1 MQTRMEEVTA
11 EDLRGRELFRGVQ
24 EGALVEIAKRCSAR
38 RLNARD
44 NLQVTRDEVDYI
56 FVIRGGYVAI
66 WMESQFTEGGET
78 FIAWRGPEQVIG
90 ETKWVE
96 DKPTHANILACD
108 PCELIEMRR
117 DDFEDAANISPVIY
131 QNLVRLL
138 VKKMEH
144 ERCRSEIIRMAR
156 CERQVAQT
164 LLHLAHERCGD
175 GVLGFDGAI
184 NIPGTMHQDE
194 VAGYTGVKRE
204 TINRSLSELKKR
216 NIISYTAGSPIT
228 ILNLKLLKEIARCPT
243 TRGRRRPSATP

>member
-1 MQTRMEEVTA
+1 MQTGNTQVTA
-11 EDLRGRELFRGVQ
+11 DDLKSRELFRGVQ
-24 EGALVEIAKRCSAR
+24 ESALVEIAKRCSAR

-96 DKPTHANILACD
+96 DKPPHTNIIACD

-131 QNLVRLL
+131 KNLVRLL

-144 ERCRSEIIRMAR
+144 ERCRSEIIRLSR

-164 LLHLAHERCGD
+164 LLHLAHERCG
-175 GVLGFDGAI
+175 GAALGGNGKI
-184 NIPGTMHQDE
+184 NIPGTVQQDE
-194 VAGYTGVKRE
+194 IAGYIGVKRE
-204 TINRSLSELKKR
+204 TINRPLSNLKKQ
-216 NIISYTAGSPIT
+216 NIINYTAGSPIT
-228 ILNLKLLKEIARCPT
+228 ILDLKSLEAIARH
-243 TRGRRRPSATP
+243 GQAVA